1 MGRGGTIIMAT
12 SLFNKRGPVNTY
24 VNKISRLKR
33 QIKDDEDRAML
44 VRIYTG
50 SDKQSHFE
58 DLDMP
63 THDVHRVK
71 TKPGEDLVFRTTPGD
86 RVAEWHNPTRRQYLI
101 VVQGKMEVSVAD
113 GTTRQFQAGDVLL
126 AEDMSGQGHLTRP
139 VDGPYTSLS
148 MGIPDL

>member
-1 MGRGGTIIMAT
+1 MDRSATIIMAT
-12 SLFNKRGPVNTY
+12 SLFNNRGSVNRC
-24 VNKISRLKR
+24 VGQISRLKR
-33 QIKDDEDRAML
+33 QNREDSGML

-63 THDVHRVK
+63 TQDVHRVK
-71 TKPGEDLVFRTTPGD
+71 TKPGEDLVFRTTAGD

-101 VVQGKMEVSVAD
+101 VVQGKMEVSIAD

-126 AEDMSGQGHLTRP
+126 AEDMSGQGHLTKP
-139 VDGPYTSLS
+139 IDGPYTSLS

>member
-24 VNKISRLKR
+24 VNKISPLKR

-63 THDVHRVK
+63 TQD
-71 TKPGEDLVFRTTPGD
+71 
-86 RVAEWHNPTRRQYLI
+86 
-101 VVQGKMEVSVAD
+101 VQGLKLNP
-113 GTTRQFQAGDVLL
+113 GKT
-126 AEDMSGQGHLTRP
+126 
-139 VDGPYTSLS
+139 
-148 MGIPDL
+148 